1 MGRWPGRR
9 VDVVH
14 SRGLYSPL
22 SASFHVLV
30 SQIKE
35 PRLLK
40 VTLLAYRKAR
50 SYGPKLLFLNILA
63 SLYASQRDH
72 HFLRQVVLFPNATL
86 TARARP
92 HRITRH
98 STVSINPSLNERTR
112 HIARV
117 VKEVVVLPA
126 VVATSISRQNVD
138 LEGLAGS

>member
-1 MGRWPGRR
+1 MGRWPDRR

-30 SQIKE
+30 SQKKE

-72 HFLRQVVLFPNATL
+72 HFLRQVVLSPNATL
-86 TARARP
+86 TERARVLTASP
-92 HRITRH
+92 VIVRYPSTHRLTRGH
-98 STVSINPSLNERTR
+98 VIL
-112 HIARV
+112 
-117 VKEVVVLPA
+117 L
-126 VVATSISRQNVD
+126 
-138 LEGLAGS
+138 G